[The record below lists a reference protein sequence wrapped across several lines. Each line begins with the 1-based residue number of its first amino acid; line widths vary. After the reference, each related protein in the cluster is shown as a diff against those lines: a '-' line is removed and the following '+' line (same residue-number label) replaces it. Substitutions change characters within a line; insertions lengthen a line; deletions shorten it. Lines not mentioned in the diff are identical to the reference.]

1 MRFNLIGEFGEI
13 ELRAL
18 LRGETGAIV
27 EVVEE
32 MLEGIRAWIGVLGE
46 RLEDA

>member
-1 MRFNLIGEFGEI
+1 MRFDLIGEFGEI

-18 LRGETGAIV
+18 LGGEAGTIV

-32 MLEGIRAWIGVLGE
+32 MLKRIGAGIGVFGE

>member
-1 MRFNLIGEFGEI
+1 MRFGLIGEFGEI
-13 ELRAL
+13 ELSAL

-32 MLEGIRAWIGVLGE
+32 MLEGIGAGIGVFGE
-46 RLEDA
+46 SLEDA